1 MKSVIR
7 QYGFAIVE
15 VLLIVVILSIVAFVA
30 WRVIDATGTVEQVQT
45 QAGSNSTPI
54 QNDTVPAAKN
64 ASDLDTLE
72 KQLDGAEIE
81 DDTELKLEE
90 QTTF

>member
-1 MKSVIR
+1 MKKLTR
-7 QYGFAIVE
+7 QSGFAIVE
-15 VLLIVVILSIVAFVA
+15 VLLIVIVLSIVAFVA
-30 WRVIDATGTVEQVQT
+30 WRVIDATGTVEQVQN
-45 QAGSNSTPI
+45 QAGGT
-54 QNDTVPAAKN
+54 TVPLESNTVPVAKK

-72 KQLDGAEIE
+72 KQLDSAAID